1 MTGRS
6 CRCWKDVLTSR
17 SSGKY
22 IVLEKS
28 HWPTEVAKKNC
39 YQCQESDGPSGHWD
53 TSVSTLSTRTTIF
66 TLVLHDWVF
75 VSCRLQTL
83 RELYLRC
90 NEVHMSMCG
99 EVQNQFKE
107 QSHLALVTHIP
118 CDPNHV
124 PIPPP
129 PYPRSGAAISVMLEV
144 VLCPS

>member
-1 MTGRS
+1 MDHRDIGILPYLR
-6 CRCWKDVLTSR
+6 CR
-17 SSGKY
+17 
-22 IVLEKS
+22 
-28 HWPTEVAKKNC
+28 
-39 YQCQESDGPSGHWD
+39 QE
-53 TSVSTLSTRTTIF
+53 LLMF

-107 QSHLALVTHIP
+107 QSHLALVIHIP
-118 CDPNHV
+118 CDLNHV